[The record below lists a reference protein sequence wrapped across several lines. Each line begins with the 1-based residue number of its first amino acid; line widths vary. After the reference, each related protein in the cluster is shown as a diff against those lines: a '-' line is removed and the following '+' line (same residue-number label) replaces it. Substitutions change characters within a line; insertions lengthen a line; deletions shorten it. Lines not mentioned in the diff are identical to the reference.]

1 MRSRIFLT
9 TLVLLGVARFAAGGG
24 ESIVY
29 AMTQKGRV
37 YVNSTLFE
45 ILPGKFNLH
54 NVFSPHGPE
63 RWTDLAVSGSDR
75 FELRLDGRIEKNGAL
90 FRQLPFFVADFSW
103 SNLELDGDAVHA
115 LRTDGLLALD
125 SGVTIQYDREIYQFY
140 DTAVLDGRV
149 YVLRGDGTVFV
160 DDQTDPA
167 VKFTG
172 KKNKLDTEEGKGAF
186 GASIWQRLV
195 TDPALGVL
203 VALRG
208 DGQLQSWGPGQPSP
222 FVLESLPFPKKSEK
236 VRPGHRYIDLEI
248 ASSGQRYVLR
258 RDGKVYNTTVTDV
271 ELVDYPGKTK
281 TARRGEGYVD
291 LALLEGEFMA
301 IRWDGRFY
309 RGLST
314 DLVVDLEGKRY
325 VRLGTSTSAPDMTNF
340 ANSDPVAA
348 VYSAK
353 AVEGLPLS
361 IPLVINDVDRAADE
375 LIVVADLSGLPLDA
389 TYDEGTRTVNWA
401 NPGPKGKYSFQISVD
416 DGFGSSPSFFTYKI
430 DVKPAETGGKVRAPW
445 VSSISPIQ
453 VLVGRPYVLPILAVT
468 RDGSRPDVS
477 PKLNK
482 GAFALGATYDEA
494 LNALVWTAAFED
506 VGKTTASFQISNEN
520 KSKSLSIKINVVN
533 PLIFGEE

>member
-1 MRSRIFLT
+1 MPLRLFFT
-9 TLVLLGVARFAAGGG
+9 AFVLLGAVRLAAAGG

-75 FELRLDGRIEKNGAL
+75 FELRLDGRIEKNGVL
-90 FRQLPFFVADFSW
+90 LRQLPFFVADFSW
-103 SNLELDGDAVHA
+103 SNLESDGDAVHA

-125 SGVTIQYDREIYQFY
+125 SGVMIQYDREIYQFY
-140 DTAVLDGRV
+140 DTAVLGGRV

-160 DDQTDPA
+160 DDQVDPV

-172 KKNKLDTEEGKGAF
+172 KKNKLDTEEGKGSF
-186 GASIWQRLV
+186 GASVWQRLV

-208 DGQLQSWGPGQPSP
+208 DGQLQSWEPGQPSP
-222 FVLESLPFPKKSEK
+222 TVLESLPFPKKSEK
-236 VRPGHRYIDLEI
+236 VRAGHRYIDLEI
-248 ASSGQRYVLR
+248 AGDGQRYVLR
-258 RDGKVYNTTVTDV
+258 RDGRVYDTTVTDV

-281 TARRGEGYVD
+281 TSKKGEGFVD

-301 IRWDGRFY
+301 VRWDGRFY

-325 VRLGTSTSAPDMTNF
+325 VRLGTSTSAPDMTAFMNT
-340 ANSDPVAA
+340 DPVAA
-348 VYSAK
+348 VYTAK
-353 AVEGLPLS
+353 AVAGASLS
-361 IPLVINDVDRAADE
+361 IPLVVNDVDRAEEE
-375 LIVVADLSGLPLDA
+375 LLVVPDLSTLPVGV
-389 TYDEGTRTVNWA
+389 TYDEETRTVNWA
-401 NPGPKGKYSFQISVD
+401 DPGPKGKYSFQVSVD
-416 DGFGSSPSFFTYKI
+416 DGFGSSPKLFTYKI
-430 DVKPAETGGKVRAPW
+430 EVKSAATGGKVRAPW
-445 VSSISPIQ
+445 VSSVSPVQ
-453 VLVGRPYVLPILAVT
+453 VLVGRPYVLPILGVT
-468 RDGSRPDVS
+468 RDGEKPTVS
-477 PKLNK
+477 PDFDE

-494 LNALVWTAAFED
+494 LDALVWTAAFENI
-506 VGKTTASFQISNEN
+506 GKTKASFKISDGN
-520 KSKSLSIKINVVN
+520 KSKSLSIKIEVVN
-533 PLIFGEE
+533 PLIFGGG